1 VRDLQLSE
9 FSQELRDKLRDE
21 GIELP
26 RHVVYRM
33 TKAFFK
39 HAEKTAKSGEGRFM
53 LWQRDITAVY
63 NRLDEVSLCNE
74 LANGERVL
82 TADYLIRKNKM
93 QKNARRYY
101 KRMPM
106 TLPE

>member
-1 VRDLQLSE
+1 VRDLQLSD

-26 RHVVYRM
+26 RSVINRM
-33 TKAFFK
+33 TKEFFK
-39 HAEKTAKSGEGRFM
+39 HAEKTVKNGEGRFM
-53 LWQRDITAVY
+53 LWQRDITSIY

-74 LANGERVL
+74 LANGEKVL

-101 KRMPM
+101 KMMPM